1 MAVVRTQY
9 GVASVS
15 TVIADGATVSID
27 LPRPA
32 DAAEANTIDWV
43 TRPAF
48 RKEFESGRCVIT
60 ADANLAIAG
69 LQLVKIEIVALN
81 PGQSLAPINLSFSQ
95 FPDVP
100 GPGMPS
106 AVLRTMLDI
115 PSPSPYT
122 MDLTETK
129 DLLKNILLRTSEFVR
144 VTLTNP
150 AGGTGSVTGVLEA
163 RYDFGLNAANY
174 GSLPLLI

>member
-15 TVIADGATVSID
+15 TVIADGATVAID

-32 DAAEANTIDWV
+32 DAAEMNTIDWV

-69 LQLVKIEIVALN
+69 LQLVKIEIMALN
-81 PGQSLAPINLSFSQ
+81 PGQSLAPIDLSFSQ
-95 FPDVP
+95 FPSPPAP
-100 GPGMPS
+100 GAS
-106 AVLRTMLDI
+106 AVLRTVLDI
-115 PSPSPYT
+115 ASPSPYT
-122 MDLTETK
+122 MDLAETK